1 MAIKP
6 LGNRILIKNAE
17 VEETTATGIILTSES
32 KQKPQ
37 IAEVV
42 AVGNGEENEPMSIEV
57 GQKIIYPRYS
67 GTDVKMEGKDY
78 IIIRQSDVLAIVD

>member
-1 MAIKP
+1 MTIKP

-37 IAEVV
+37 IAEVI
-42 AVGNGEENEPMSIEV
+42 AVGDGEETEPMTIAV

-67 GTDVKMEGKDY
+67 GTDVKLDGKDY
-78 IIIRQSDVLAIVD
+78 IIIRQSDVLAIVE